1 MSRPRALILV
11 GPSGAGKTT
20 IARHLV
26 RRHPG
31 RFRFSISAT
40 SRTPRARERSGRD
53 YLFVSREA
61 FEDMI
66 ASGELAEWAVVH
78 GEYYGTPVDN
88 LRGIGEAGP
97 VPVLDIDVQG
107 ARQVMRR
114 GIDALVI
121 FILPPGPARWMA
133 RLVGRG
139 TESPEEIARRLCTA
153 RDELRAAI
161 GFDEFVVNRDLDEAV
176 GQVLEIAGRGAG
188 GNPPDA
194 RVEALCR
201 ELVAAA
207 TLEIARIGE
216 PGGAAPIRKERK

>member
-1 MSRPRALILV
+1 MSRPRPLILV

-20 IARHLV
+20 IAGHLV
-26 RRHPG
+26 RGHPG
-31 RFRFSISAT
+31 RFRFSVSAT
-40 SRTPRARERSGRD
+40 SRAPRARERSGRD

-61 FEDMI
+61 FEEMI
-66 ASGELAEWAVVH
+66 ASGKLAEWAVVH

-88 LRGIGEAGP
+88 LRGIGGAGP

-133 RLVGRG
+133 RLAGRG

-161 GFDEFVVNRDLDEAV
+161 EFDEFVVNRDLDEAV
-176 GQVLEIAGRGAG
+176 GQVLEIAGGGAG
-188 GNPPDA
+188 GNLPRA

-201 ELVAAA
+201 ELEAAA
-207 TLEIARIGE
+207 TFEIGGIGE

>member
-20 IARHLV
+20 IAGHLV
-26 RRHPG
+26 HRHPG
-31 RFRFSISAT
+31 KFRFSISAT

-53 YLFVSREA
+53 YRFVSRKEFEA
-61 FEDMI
+61 MI

-88 LRGIGEAGP
+88 LTGIGEAGP

-114 GIDALVI
+114 SIDALVI

-133 RLVGRG
+133 RLAGRG
-139 TESPEEIARRLCTA
+139 TESPEEIARRLRTA

-161 GFDEFVVNRDLDEAV
+161 EFDEFVVNRDLDEAV
-176 GQVLEIAGRGAG
+176 GQVLDIAGGGAG
-188 GNPPDA
+188 GSGPDV

-201 ELVAAA
+201 KLEAAA
-207 TLEIARIGE
+207 TLEIGRIGE
-216 PGGAAPIRKERK
+216 PGGAAPIRKEKK